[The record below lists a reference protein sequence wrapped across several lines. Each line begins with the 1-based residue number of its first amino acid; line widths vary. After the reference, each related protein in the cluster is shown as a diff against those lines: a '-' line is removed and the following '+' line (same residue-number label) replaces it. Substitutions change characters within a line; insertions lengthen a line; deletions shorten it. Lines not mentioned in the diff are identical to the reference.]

1 MSTLTQ
7 TETCFLLAFP
17 DETQAKSSAEPVTG
31 LKNAPYFQPVD
42 IRLHVLGQETLSING
57 ITVTAARQRYEGRVQ
72 VAECHFRLPDPLGLA
87 SIQQRLKIEEF
98 LQERFLPAQYRASG
112 LYETYTVLMV
122 RDAVGAPDGFV
133 EANAAILARFI
144 RSQRETLDETE
155 ISEILV
161 SRLRYSQG
169 ELTLVDWEAAVIFA
183 PEGDFQSDIE
193 LLKIGSYQLLRYRLL
208 NQSIED
214 ILQTISR
221 TFKQGK
227 FSVFGPNR
235 ATLRRIVTHRL
246 DIMLDFE
253 HTEQNLLLIG
263 DWYTAKLYKIICDE
277 FYLDD
282 WKQAIRAKLDNLES
296 LISTIQENFSMT
308 WRGFLDLVELAG
320 WLLLLVGYFILFFI
334 QDIKPGH

>member
-1 MSTLTQ
+1 MRTLTQ
-7 TETCFLLAFP
+7 TEICFLLAFP
-17 DETQAKSSAEPVTG
+17 DEVETQIPAEPVRG

-42 IRLHVLGQETLSING
+42 IRLRSLGTETVTVDG
-57 ITVTAARQRYEGRVQ
+57 ITVTATQQRYEGRVQ
-72 VAECHFRLPDPLGLA
+72 VVECHFQLPDPLSLA
-87 SIQQRLKIEEF
+87 SIQQRQKIEES
-98 LQERFLPAQYRASG
+98 LQARFLPAPCRASG
-112 LYETYTVLMV
+112 LFETYLVLMV
-122 RDAVGAPDGFV
+122 RDALGPPDDFV
-133 EANAAILARFI
+133 EANAAALARFI

-155 ISEILV
+155 IAEILV

-169 ELTLVDWEAAVIFA
+169 DLTLVDWEAAVIFA

-214 ILQTISR
+214 SLQTISR
-221 TFKQGK
+221 IFQQSK
-227 FSVFGPNR
+227 FSVFGPTR
-235 ATLRRIVTHRL
+235 ATLRRIVNHRL
-246 DIMLDFE
+246 EIMLEFE

-282 WKQAIRAKLDNLES
+282 WKQAIQAKLDNLQN

-308 WRGFLDLVELAG
+308 WSGFLDLVQLVG
-320 WLLLLVGYFILFFI
+320 WLVLLVGYFILFFI
-334 QDIKPGH
+334 EDLKLTR